1 MVSTAV
7 TITAPSGML
16 LPPRNLF
23 ARVPEMH
30 AEKGEIDFPIYSK
43 KAGAEPCYENVAHF
57 LDYFGIVIV
66 WNEFALDYQVSGL
79 PGFTVLDDNAVNDI
93 HTTMHRLDFNIT
105 EERLRGFLRNIGY
118 AQRVHPLRARFDR
131 LEQEWDGQPRLD
143 TWLRDYCHIA
153 DNDFTRF
160 VASST
165 LMMQVR
171 RVRQPGYD
179 YKYVP
184 VLEGK
189 QGIGKSPI
197 LRVLA
202 FDRYYNENLEI
213 GDKGK
218 DVISKSRN
226 VMIHELGE
234 LANLSRRDAE
244 TFKAFTSRVV
254 DRDRLPYDKS
264 DTAVPRQ
271 FLLWGNSNRQDYNRD
286 VTGNDRILSVLC
298 NDDIDSDRMLLI
310 DELRAELPQ
319 IYGEAAHRERTAT
332 NAELHPR
339 GDVLILH
346 RVEQDKRFHK
356 DGYFLAIEAALEDV
370 DTTKGAFVPT
380 RELIKACMP
389 GADVFNP
396 CDGRLTKPI
405 ADAMKKLGWTD
416 QRRWVSARV
425 YGDSQKSDTI
435 KTAKVSGYV
444 KEPLAVGVL
453 DTVLTYDS
461 ATATLVPTL
470 NPHLDG

>member
-1 MVSTAV
+1 MK
-7 TITAPSGML
+7 M
-16 LPPRNLF
+16 PPRNLF
-23 ARVPEMH
+23 ARVPVVQ
-30 AEKGEIDFPIYSK
+30 ADKGEINFSVYSQRT
-43 KAGAEPCYENVAHF
+43 GAEACYENVAYF
-57 LDYFGIVIV
+57 LDYFGIVVV

-105 EERLRGFLRNIGY
+105 EDRLRGFLRNIGY
-118 AQRVHPLRARFDR
+118 AQRIHPLRARFDK
-131 LEQEWDGQPRLD
+131 LEAEWDGQPRLD
-143 TWLRDYCHIA
+143 TWLRDYCHTA
-153 DNDFTRF
+153 DNTFTRF

-254 DRDRLPYDKS
+254 DRDRLPYAKS
-264 DTAVPRQ
+264 DTAVARQ

-286 VTGNDRILSVLC
+286 VTGNDRILSILC
-298 NDDIDSDRMLLI
+298 NDDIDSDRMLMI

-319 IYGEAAHRERTAT
+319 IYGEAAAREHTAT
-332 NAELHPR
+332 NTELHPR
-339 GDVLILH
+339 GDVLVLH
-346 RVEQDKRFHK
+346 RAEQDKRFHK

-370 DTTKGAFVPT
+370 DATNGAFVPLQ
-380 RELIKACMP
+380 ELIKACMP
-389 GADVFNP
+389 GVDVFNP
-396 CDGRLTKPI
+396 CDSRLTKPI
-405 ADAMKKLGWTD
+405 ADAMKKLGWVD
-416 QRRWVSARV
+416 QRRWVRARI
-425 YGDSQKSDTI
+425 YGDS
-435 KTAKVSGYV
+435 KTTDGLQNKKVSGYA
-444 KEPLAVGVL
+444 KGPLPVGIL

-461 ATATLVPTL
+461 ATATMIPTV
-470 NPHLDG
+470 NPPLAG